1 MKVKTALKYNGATV
15 ITIREGQKEDY
26 KVLCQ
31 IHYGVKP
38 TEEWTEIDNGR
49 WINAWGVMTYDSKI
63 RVGEEI
69 LNRNVDFF
77 TATDTQHITIYV
89 K

>member
-1 MKVKTALKYNGATV
+1 MKVKTALKYSGATV
-15 ITIREGQKEDY
+15 ITIREGDKKDY
-26 KVLCQ
+26 KVLCK
-31 IHYGVKP
+31 IHYGAQP
-38 TEEWTEIDNGR
+38 TDECTQVDIGR
-49 WINAWGVMTYDSKI
+49 WINEWGIMTYDSKI

-77 TATDTQHITIYV
+77 TATDTQHLTIYV

>member
-1 MKVKTALKYNGATV
+1 MKVKTALKYNGAST
-15 ITIREGQKEDY
+15 ITIREGDKEDY
-26 KVLCQ
+26 KILCQ
-31 IHYGVKP
+31 IRYGVKP
-38 TEEWTEIDNGR
+38 TEEWTEIGNGR
-49 WINAWGVMTYDSKI
+49 WISEWGIVTYDSRI

-69 LNRNVDFF
+69 LNRNVNFF